1 MNQELMFI
9 LNKLIEKAKNN
20 SDHEASYDLIGK
32 VNQSSDVIEYIKELI
47 DYKYIENVVVFGHT
61 NFSCTLTDKCFEEKT

>member
-1 MNQELMFI
+1 MNYF
-9 LNKLIEKAKNN
+9 EKN
-20 SDHEASYDLIGK
+20 DLIGK